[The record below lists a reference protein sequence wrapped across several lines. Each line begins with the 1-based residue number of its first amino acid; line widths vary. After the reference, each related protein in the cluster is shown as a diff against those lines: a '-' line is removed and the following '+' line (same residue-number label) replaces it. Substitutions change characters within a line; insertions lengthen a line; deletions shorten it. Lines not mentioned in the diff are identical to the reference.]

1 MLDEGQLMQL
11 GSTQFRQVLLK
22 SLRPPEQFW
31 HTFVE
36 EQMQLVILQT
46 IHMPLLKVKPVMQ
59 AVQTLLLEH
68 ELQPVL
74 LQLTQEPPTAEK
86 LVMHMVQKLV
96 ELQDWQFAV
105 VHWTQVVLRL
115 LKVRLQ
121 VTQVAPESE
130 QVWQS
135 GIRQEPLHD
144 PLLSW

>member
-1 MLDEGQLMQL
+1 VQFWQTSAEEQTAQL
-11 GSTQFRQVLLK
+11 VLL
-22 SLRPPEQFW
+22 QGI
-31 HTFVE
+31 
-36 EQMQLVILQT
+36 QA
-46 IHMPLLKVKPVMQ
+46 PLLKVNNPLMQ

-74 LQLTQEPPTAEK
+74 LQLTHEPATAEK
-86 LVMHMVQKLV
+86 PVLQILQKLV

-105 VHWTQVVLRL
+105 VHWMQVVLRL

-135 GIRQEPLHD
+135 GIGQELLHN
-144 PLLSW
+144 PSLTW